1 MNMLSLTELKLAKDY
16 WEQYAKSNNIRN
28 SRSQSDMFPRAAF
41 MSIMVQYSHLTLS
54 QIAGILGMNHAT
66 VIHHSKKHKFN
77 LRIPFY
83 KDVFLGMKENLGEP
97 LRALSDERLE
107 RHLNIEDEAISK
119 DEYVKFLVRQI
130 EVKQQEMEE
139 MTDYYKFRE
148 KGMSKSLTELTEQNV
163 NLRAELARVK
173 NLV

>member
-1 MNMLSLTELKLAKDY
+1 MNMLSFTELKLAKDY
-16 WEQYAKSNNIRN
+16 WEKYSKSNNIKN

-41 MSIMVQYSHLTLS
+41 MSVLVKYSHLTLS

-66 VIHHSKKHKFN
+66 VIHHSKKHKYN
-77 LRIPFY
+77 LQIPFY
-83 KDVFLGMKENLGEP
+83 KDVFLGMKESLGEP
-97 LRALSDERLE
+97 LKALSDERLE

-119 DEYVKFLVRQI
+119 DEYVRFLVRQI
-130 EVKQQEMEE
+130 DVKQQEMEE
-139 MTDYYKFRE
+139 MKDYYKFRE